1 MAPGMTRR
9 SLIAAS
15 AALAAGASAAEQP
28 SSRRSLYEI
37 RIFRLRN
44 GAENQRQRTVAFL
57 RAYVPLVKA
66 AGAGPVGVF
75 SSSVGE
81 DTPYL
86 MAITAYPGYAGMDDC
101 RTRLRANPGYAKAS
115 AEWCSGG
122 RPFEREEVR
131 LLAAF
136 PDFPAMTP
144 PPTEGR
150 KTARIFEL
158 RMYELETDAAVER
171 KIKMFES
178 GETAIFVRAGM
189 LPVFF
194 GETVFGGNLPSV
206 VYMLGFDDLAARE
219 NLGRV
224 SGADPEWKKLGE
236 QFPDVATVP
245 KLSISFLS
253 PLPFSDVR

>member
-1 MAPGMTRR
+1 MTRR
-9 SLIAAS
+9 TLIAA
-15 AALAAGASAAEQP
+15 AAVGVAGASAAEQP
-28 SSRRSLYEI
+28 QSRRSLYEI

-44 GAENQRQRTVAFL
+44 GPENQRQKTTAFL
-57 RAYVPLVKA
+57 RAYAPLAKS
-66 AGAGPVGVF
+66 AGAGHVAVF
-75 SSSVGE
+75 SGSIGE
-81 DTPYL
+81 DAPDLLAMTS
-86 MAITAYPGYAGMDDC
+86 YPGYAEMDAC
-101 RTRLRANPGYAKAS
+101 QTKLRANPDYLKAR
-115 AEWCSGG
+115 AEWYAGG
-122 RPFEREEVR
+122 RPYEREDVR
-131 LLAAF
+131 LLLAF
-136 PDFPAMTP
+136 PGFPVLTP

-150 KTARIFEL
+150 KASRIFEL
-158 RMYELETDAAVER
+158 RTYELETAAAVER
-171 KIKMFES
+171 KIKMFEQ

-194 GETVFGGNLPSV
+194 GETVFGPNVPSV

-219 NLGRV
+219 STGRV

>member
-1 MAPGMTRR
+1 
-9 SLIAAS
+9 
-15 AALAAGASAAEQP
+15 
-28 SSRRSLYEI
+28 LYEI

-44 GAENQRQRTVAFL
+44 GSENQRQKTTAFL
-57 RAYVPLVKA
+57 RAYAPLAKSV
-66 AGAGPVGVF
+66 GAGHVAAF
-75 SSSVGE
+75 SSSIGE

-86 MAITAYPGYAGMDDC
+86 LAITSYPGYAEMDAC
-101 RTRLRANPGYAKAS
+101 QTRLRANADYLKAR
-115 AEWCSGG
+115 AEWYSGG
-122 RPFEREEVR
+122 RPYEREDVR
-131 LLAAF
+131 LLLAF
-136 PDFPAMTP
+136 PGFPAMTP

-150 KTARIFEL
+150 KSSRIFEL
-158 RMYELETDAAVER
+158 RTYELETAAAVER
-171 KIKMFES
+171 KIKMFEQ

-194 GETVFGGNLPSV
+194 GETVFGPNIPTV

-219 NLGRV
+219 SLGHV

>member
-1 MAPGMTRR
+1 MTRR
-9 SLIAAS
+9 TLIAAS
-15 AALAAGASAAEQP
+15 TAAAVGAPAAEQP
-28 SSRRSLYEI
+28 QSQRSLYEV

-57 RAYVPLVKA
+57 RAYAPLVKL
-66 AGAGPVGVF
+66 AGAGPVAAF
-75 SSSVGE
+75 SSLIAE

-86 MAITAYPGYAGMDDC
+86 LAMTAFKGYADMEAC
-101 RTRLRANPGYAKAS
+101 QTKLHANPDYLKARAAWYS
-115 AEWCSGG
+115 AG
-122 RPFEREEVR
+122 RPYEREEVR

-136 PDFPAMTP
+136 PGFPVMTP

-150 KTARIFEL
+150 KASRVFEM
-158 RMYELETDAAVER
+158 RTYELESAAAVER
-171 KIKMFES
+171 KIKMFEV

-194 GETVFGGNLPSV
+194 GETVFGPNAPSV

-219 NLGRV
+219 STGRI

-253 PLPFSDVR
+253 PLAFSDVR

>member
-1 MAPGMTRR
+1 LSLTRR
-9 SLIAAS
+9 DLIAAS
-15 AALAAGASAAEQP
+15 TAVAAGASAADSAQK
-28 SSRRSLYEI
+28 SLFEMRTF
-37 RIFRLRN
+37 RIRN
-44 GAENQRQRTVAFL
+44 GPDNQRQRTVAYL
-57 RAYVPLVKA
+57 KNYVSLVKA
-66 AGAGPVGVF
+66 AGSGPIAVLA
-75 SSSVGE
+75 SSIGE

-86 MAITAYPGYAGMDDC
+86 LAITSFNGYADMDAC
-101 RTRLRANPGYAKAS
+101 QTKLRANPDYIKALN
-115 AEWCSGG
+115 EWHAGG
-122 RPFEREEVR
+122 RPYERQEVK

-136 PDFPAMTP
+136 PGFPVMTP

-150 KTARIFEL
+150 KASRIFEL
-158 RMYELETDAAVER
+158 RTYELETSAAVER
-171 KIKMFES
+171 KIKMFEA

-194 GETVFGGNLPSV
+194 GETVFGPNMPSV

-219 NLGRV
+219 DTGRA
-224 SGADPEWKKLGE
+224 SGADPEWKKLGA